1 MLGNVPAP
9 RDLPTSASATGELAA
24 LAPHVER
31 IRAASASAF
40 APATRRAYGS
50 SWAQFLAWADGE
62 GLQALPAPPAAVA
75 AYLAHRSEDGRS
87 LATLRMDRQAI
98 RAAHIEA
105 GGPDPTASEGV
116 RRVLR
121 GLSRQRAGEGR
132 RQAAA
137 LTAEAL
143 GAIRATAATPRT
155 GPTGRT
161 ESPEAARRRG
171 AVDIALASVM
181 RDAMLRRSEAAALT
195 WADVEF
201 RSDGS
206 GRPSPS
212 PARRPIRK
220 ARGPSSTSAGS
231 PRGRYGASGA
241 RTRAGRVFGLRSGP
255 FRGSPP
261 GRHGEGRRARGRV
274 LRTLRPRRHGPRPCS
289 ARGKRRRRPGR
300 RPLGFLQDARLLRTR
315 RARRPWGR
323 RPVLRGLKRPPAR
336 ARERGGGS
344 ARIRPPRVNQPWRAD
359 LLIILASVAAFS
371 RVERSTFSEGGCLC
385 LVRQDRRKR
394 RTGDFPAS
402 AARQVP
408 SAWGRGTGNL
418 AAIRRRSRS
427 AGRAGSD
434 SGLECP
440 VHLRG
445 GATRP
450 TSEPR
455 SPRLSARD
463 PGDCRPRIGTPRP
476 PCTPAASG

>member
-9 RDLPTSASATGELAA
+9 RDLPTAAATGELAA

-87 LATLRMDRQAI
+87 LATLCMDRQAI

-137 LTAEAL
+137 LTAESL

-181 RDAMLRRSEAAALT
+181 RDAMLRRSEAAALE
-195 WADVEF
+195 WADVEL
-201 RSDGS
+201 RPDGS
-206 GRPSPS
+206 GRLTI
-212 PARRPIRK
+212 RRSKTDQEGEGAVQYLGKGTTAALREIRPENPDPD
-220 ARGPSSTSAGS
+220 A
-231 PRGRYGASGA
+231 
-241 RTRAGRVFGLRSGP
+241 RVFGLRSGRL
-255 FRGSPP
+255 RGPP
-261 GRHGEGRRARGRV
+261 PRRHGKGRRARRRV
-274 LRTLRPRRHGPRPCS
+274 LRTLCPRRDGPRS
-289 ARGKRRRRPGR
+289 RGLRGLRHRRPDRGSVGFR
-300 RPLGFLQDARLLRTR
+300 PDARPLRSGRAGRTR
-315 RARRPWGR
+315 GR
-323 RPVLRGLKRPPAR
+323 LPVLRGVRVPRPSDPRPKAV
-336 ARERGGGS
+336 GS
-344 ARIRPPRVNQPWRAD
+344 PLTAFELADDPEKEGTSGRVVDPGRPRAD
-359 LLIILASVAAFS
+359 DQNHIGAVLRASTGRPDDLDEIAA
-371 RVERSTFSEGGCLC
+371 VVLE
-385 LVRQDRRKR
+385 
-394 RTGDFPAS
+394 
-402 AARQVP
+402 VP
-408 SAWGRGTGNL
+408 P
-418 AAIRRRSRS
+418 
-427 AGRAGSD
+427 
-434 SGLECP
+434 E
-440 VHLRG
+440 
-445 GATRP
+445 
-450 TSEPR
+450 
-455 SPRLSARD
+455 
-463 PGDCRPRIGTPRP
+463 IG
-476 PCTPAASG
+476 

>member
-9 RDLPTSASATGELAA
+9 RDLPTAAATGELAA

-87 LATLRMDRQAI
+87 LATLCMDRQAI

-116 RRVLR
+116 RHVLR

-137 LTAEAL
+137 LT
-143 GAIRATAATPRT
+143 
-155 GPTGRT
+155 
-161 ESPEAARRRG
+161 
-171 AVDIALASVM
+171 
-181 RDAMLRRSEAAALT
+181 

-206 GRPSPS
+206 GRLTVTRSKTDQEGEGAVQYLGRFA
-212 PARRPIRK
+212 ARALRRIR
-220 ARGPSSTSAGS
+220 GTDP
-231 PRGRYGASGA
+231 
-241 RTRAGRVFGLRSGP
+241 AGRVFGLRSGRPRVRAPLRP

-274 LRTLRPRRHGPRPCS
+274 LRTLRPRRHDPRPCS

-323 RPVLRGLKRPPAR
+323 RPVIRGLKRPPR
-336 ARERGGGS
+336 
-344 ARIRPPRVNQPWRAD
+344 
-359 LLIILASVAAFS
+359 
-371 RVERSTFSEGGCLC
+371 
-385 LVRQDRRKR
+385 
-394 RTGDFPAS
+394 
-402 AARQVP
+402 
-408 SAWGRGTGNL
+408 
-418 AAIRRRSRS
+418 
-427 AGRAGSD
+427 
-434 SGLECP
+434 
-440 VHLRG
+440 
-445 GATRP
+445 
-450 TSEPR
+450 
-455 SPRLSARD
+455 
-463 PGDCRPRIGTPRP
+463 
-476 PCTPAASG
+476 